1 MNTKPHDNMLII
13 VCGMREPDNI
23 RDVDALDIDLM
34 GFIFY
39 PKSSRYVEM
48 ISSHAGIMPDYSAE
62 RLQTSMSRHQKDSGN
77 GAAPHRHPRVGV
89 FVDDMPQNIVTRI
102 YNYKLDYIQLHGD
115 ESAVMI
121 DNLRRTVAD
130 GIAPAIKIIK
140 AIPVATEADIDRA
153 AQYDGVADMLLF
165 DTNSAT
171 RGGSGQQFCWQ
182 WLDRYR
188 GTTPF
193 LLSGG
198 IGPDDADKVL
208 QIKHDKMAGIDINS
222 RFETAPG
229 VKDVERLK
237 RFITKIRQHEQ
248 DKHTL

>member
-1 MNTKPHDNMLII
+1 
-13 VCGMREPDNI
+13 MREPDNI
-23 RDVDALDIDLM
+23 RAVDALDIDLM
-34 GFIFY
+34 GLIFY

-48 ISSHAGIMPDYSAE
+48 ISSNAGIMPDYSAE
-62 RLQTSMSRHQKDSGN
+62 RLQTSVAAHQKDGGTATGK
-77 GAAPHRHPRVGV
+77 GADDAPAAHRHPRVGV

-102 YNYKLDYIQLHGD
+102 YNYRLDYIQLHGD

-130 GIAPAIKIIK
+130 GIAPGLKIIK
-140 AIPVATEADIDRA
+140 AVSVATEADIDRA

-165 DTNSAT
+165 DTGCAS
-171 RGGSGQQFCWQ
+171 RGGSGRQFCWQ

-188 GTTPF
+188 GSTPF

-198 IGPDDADKVL
+198 IGPDDAAGIL
-208 QIKHDKMAGIDINS
+208 QIEHDKMAGIDLNS

-229 VKDVERLK
+229 VKDVEKLK
-237 RFITKIRQHEQ
+237 CFISKIRQHEQ